1 MAETIVKD
9 RRVQSRNIIESLIE
23 SRTQTLSH
31 YKEIMSYHPFSMDDT
46 LQEVLEDFCESMVD
60 YTAKAHFNLYA
71 HLEDKK
77 ERRKSVLKIAD
88 TVYPELVDNTQKI
101 LDFHDM
107 YNSDVAVTIDA
118 DKIEHCLNSVGELL
132 ADRITLEDD
141 IISAILS
148 VDGSARNAN

>member
-1 MAETIVKD
+1 
-9 RRVQSRNIIESLIE
+9 
-23 SRTQTLSH
+23 
-31 YKEIMSYHPFSMDDT
+31 
-46 LQEVLEDFCESMVD
+46 MVD

-107 YNSDVAVTIDA
+107 YNSDVAVTIEGDE
-118 DKIEHCLNSVGELL
+118 IEHCLNSVGELL

-148 VDGSARNAN
+148 VDGGALNAD